1 MRAKSKKEM
10 REMVAHLKNDRP
22 KIEAKMASKI
32 GIIGSMLGMKV
43 TDESAT
49 DELGMTFFVSDKVP
63 NEYLSKK
70 DRIPKTIT
78 IDGRVWTTDVMQY
91 HKMEEHCSLP
101 QSSIIYDGALHG
113 TITCFAEFDGNL
125 YGVSC
130 AHCLVGPDRNPATP
144 TEVHL
149 YQSQKKSYLKVGM
162 SSVAMFGP
170 GFPIAGSSGFID
182 CGIFTLDS
190 NLLLDRAKSSRPI
203 RLVTDITSLM
213 SETLSGRS
221 ALLPSMPTHR
231 TATVIG
237 INKNVLGNQSD
248 IALLAEDPGFFKG
261 DSGMLWVTKE
271 GLAAGVH
278 SRGEVKPGSEGS
290 KFVAAMA
297 AVRVAQILG
306 VKLRVG

>member
-1 MRAKSKKEM
+1 MLARSRKEM
-10 REMVAHLKNDRP
+10 REMVAQLKKDRP
-22 KIEAKMASKI
+22 KIEAKMASKN
-32 GIIGSMLGMKV
+32 GIVGSMLGMKI

-49 DELGMTFFVSDKVP
+49 DELGITFFVSNKVT
-63 NEYLSKK
+63 NANLSKK

-78 IDGRVWTTDVMQY
+78 IDGRVWTTDIMQC
-91 HKMEEHCSLP
+91 HNMEEHGSLP
-101 QSSIIYDGALHG
+101 ESSIIYDGSIHG
-113 TITCFAEFDGNL
+113 TLTCFAESDGNL

-130 AHCLVGPDRNPATP
+130 AHCLVGTDRNPATP
-144 TEVHL
+144 TDVHL
-149 YQSQKKSYLKVGM
+149 YLSQKKSYIKVGM

-170 GFPIAGSSGFID
+170 GFPVAGSSGFID

-190 NLLLDRAKSSRPI
+190 NLLSQRAEASRPI
-203 RLVTDITSLM
+203 RLVTDIASLM
-213 SETLSGRS
+213 SQTLSGRS
-221 ALLPSMPTHR
+221 ALQPNMPTLR

-237 INKNVLGNQSD
+237 IDKNVLGNQTD

-271 GLAAGVH
+271 GRAAGVH

-290 KFVAAMA
+290 KFVGAMA